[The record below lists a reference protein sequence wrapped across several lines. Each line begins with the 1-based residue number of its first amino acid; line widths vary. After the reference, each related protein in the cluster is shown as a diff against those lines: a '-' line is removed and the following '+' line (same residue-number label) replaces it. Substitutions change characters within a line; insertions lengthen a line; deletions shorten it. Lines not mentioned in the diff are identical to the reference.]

1 MKRRIFL
8 WMGLSVLFLS
18 TCLCTEGFS
27 KERYQVKQ
35 GSTLF
40 TIAKKYGVSVADLKK
55 ANNLR
60 GNALKPGQI
69 LTIPDRKEATAAK
82 ADKKV
87 KPVAKGKTAP
97 ASKTSFYVVKK
108 GDSIYSI
115 AKKTGL
121 SVAEIKQ
128 INHLRS
134 NALKPGRKL
143 ALARHGV
150 DRDDAQDAIASR
162 KKTSAFDLDD
172 DDLEDD
178 SVAVEDDPKD
188 IEKERGVSSSLL
200 GTWNNPEEPRLLVR
214 VVKGFLGTPY
224 RMGGSTVRGI
234 DCSGFVAKIYEF
246 FDVSLPRTAR
256 EQARV
261 GKVVSKDELVEGDL
275 VFFNTR
281 RAFGHVGIYIG
292 NNEFIHASS
301 GRSSKAVRIDN
312 LDKPYYHKRF
322 IKAVRLKGID
332 DKSAVLKSGDGK
344 V

>member
-18 TCLCTEGFS
+18 SCLCTEGFS

-60 GNALKPGQI
+60 GNALKPGQF

-82 ADKKV
+82 TDKK
-87 KPVAKGKTAP
+87 KSVAKGKAAP
-97 ASKTSFYVVKK
+97 ASKASVYVVKK

-121 SVAEIKQ
+121 SIVEIKQ
-128 INHLRS
+128 INHLRG

-143 ALARHGV
+143 ALARHGAS
-150 DRDDAQDAIASR
+150 RDDAQDTVASR

-178 SVAVEDDPKD
+178 SVAVEDDPAD
-188 IEKERGVSSSLL
+188 IEKEKGAGSALL
-200 GTWNNPEEPRLLVR
+200 GTWNNPDEPRLLVK

-234 DCSGFVAKIYEF
+234 DCSAFVAKIYEF
-246 FDVSLPRTAR
+246 FDVNLPRTAR
-256 EQARV
+256 EQAKV
-261 GKVVSKDELVEGDL
+261 GKAVSKDELVEGDL

-322 IKAVRLKGID
+322 IKAVRLKGVD
-332 DKSAVLKSGDGK
+332 DKSAVLKSGDDK